1 MIGGRIWRSDCD
13 KSKYESW
20 GRAEEIR
27 KTRAIFVNNEG
38 GIHYILYQYEIELIT
53 L

>member
-1 MIGGRIWRSDCD
+1 MIGGRIWRSDRD

-27 KTRAIFVNNEG
+27 KTRAIFVHNEG
-38 GIHYILYQYEIELIT
+38 GYIIYYINMKLS
-53 L
+53 